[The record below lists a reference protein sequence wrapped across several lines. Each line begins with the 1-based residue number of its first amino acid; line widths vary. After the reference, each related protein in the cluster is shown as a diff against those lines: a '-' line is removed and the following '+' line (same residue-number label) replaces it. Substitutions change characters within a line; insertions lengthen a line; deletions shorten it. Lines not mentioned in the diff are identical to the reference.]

1 MPSKQHVIKRR
12 PREGLVR
19 VDKGLL
25 AKLKLA
31 SALNARSVADIAEEA
46 LVAWMDIFAENHDEA
61 TRLLIKWSPG
71 Y

>member
-1 MPSKQHVIKRR
+1 
-12 PREGLVR
+12 VR

-46 LVAWMDIFAENHDEA
+46 LVAWMDVFAENHDEA